1 MSQAALY
8 FIVFVSIE
16 KANFQRNVQRSD
28 FRFLPDAVVGVV
40 FTVDVAHKP
49 LPV

>member
-8 FIVFVSIE
+8 FIVFE
-16 KANFQRNVQRSD
+16 KANIQRNIQRSD

>member
-1 MSQAALY
+1 MIFAC
-8 FIVFVSIE
+8 FE
-16 KANFQRNVQRSD
+16 KVNFPLNVQMSP

-49 LPV
+49 FPV